1 IKNMN
6 ITRVIIAHRE
16 TTLKTVD
23 RVISI

>member
-1 IKNMN
+1 
-6 ITRVIIAHRE
+6 TRVIIAHRE